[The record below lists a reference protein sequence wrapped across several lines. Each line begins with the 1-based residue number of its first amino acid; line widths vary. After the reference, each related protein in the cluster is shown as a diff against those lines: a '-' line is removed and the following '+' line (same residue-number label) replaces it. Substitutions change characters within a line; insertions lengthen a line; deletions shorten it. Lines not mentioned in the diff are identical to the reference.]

1 MAERKKYFEGAG
13 TAAYERK
20 KAYEKEHY
28 KRQNIVLTPEL
39 LDQINQAAA
48 DAGQSKNSWIVD
60 AILDKLKTE
69 QLKIFLISY
78 KCWNFNIYED
88 FTPPTIP

>member
-28 KRQNIVLTPEL
+28 KRLNVVLKPEL
-39 LDQINQAAA
+39 LEQINQAAK
-48 DAGQSKNSWIVD
+48 DAGQSKNGWIVD
-60 AILDKLKTE
+60 AILEKLKK
-69 QLKIFLISY
+69 Q
-78 KCWNFNIYED
+78 D
-88 FTPPTIP
+88 R

>member
-28 KRQNIVLTPEL
+28 KRLNIVLKPEL

-48 DAGQSKNSWIVD
+48 AEGMSKNGWIVD

-69 QLKIFLISY
+69 
-78 KCWNFNIYED
+78 
-88 FTPPTIP
+88 

>member
-28 KRQNIVLTPEL
+28 RRLNIVLKPDL
-39 LDQINQAAA
+39 LEQINQAAA
-48 DAGQSKNSWIVD
+48 AEGMSKNGWIVD

-69 QLKIFLISY
+69 
-78 KCWNFNIYED
+78 
-88 FTPPTIP
+88 

>member
-28 KRQNIVLTPEL
+28 KRLNIVLKPEL
-39 LDQINQAAA
+39 LEQINQAAA
-48 DAGQSKNSWIVD
+48 DSGMSKNGWIIE
-60 AILDKLKTE
+60 AIKCKLMG
-69 QLKIFLISY
+69 LY
-78 KCWNFNIYED
+78 
-88 FTPPTIP
+88 

>member
-28 KRQNIVLTPEL
+28 KRLNIVLKPEL
-39 LDQINQAAA
+39 LEQINQAAK
-48 DAGQSKNSWIVD
+48 DAGQSKNGWIVD
-60 AILDKLKTE
+60 AILEKLKK
-69 QLKIFLISY
+69 QDS
-78 KCWNFNIYED
+78 
-88 FTPPTIP
+88 

>member
-28 KRQNIVLTPEL
+28 KRLNIVLKPEL
-39 LDQINQAAA
+39 WEQINQAAA
-48 DAGQSKNSWIVD
+48 AEGMSKNGWIIE
-60 AILDKLKTE
+60 AIKCKLKG
-69 QLKIFLISY
+69 LY
-78 KCWNFNIYED
+78 
-88 FTPPTIP
+88 

>member
-28 KRQNIVLTPEL
+28 KRLNIVLKPDL
-39 LDQINQAAA
+39 LEQINQAAA
-48 DAGQSKNSWIVD
+48 AEGMSKNSWIVD

-69 QLKIFLISY
+69 
-78 KCWNFNIYED
+78 
-88 FTPPTIP
+88 

>member
-28 KRQNIVLTPEL
+28 KRLNIVLKPDL
-39 LDQINQAAA
+39 LEQINQAAA
-48 DAGQSKNSWIVD
+48 AEGMSKNRWIVD

-69 QLKIFLISY
+69 
-78 KCWNFNIYED
+78 
-88 FTPPTIP
+88 

>member
-28 KRQNIVLTPEL
+28 RRLNIVLKPEL
-39 LDQINQAAA
+39 LEQINQAAA
-48 DAGQSKNSWIVD
+48 DSGMSKNGWIVE
-60 AILDKLKTE
+60 AIKCKLKG
-69 QLKIFLISY
+69 LY
-78 KCWNFNIYED
+78 
-88 FTPPTIP
+88 

>member
-28 KRQNIVLTPEL
+28 RRLNIVLKPEL
-39 LDQINQAAA
+39 LEQINQAAA
-48 DAGQSKNSWIVD
+48 EAGMSKNGWIVD
-60 AILDKLKTE
+60 AILAKLKK
-69 QLKIFLISY
+69 QDS
-78 KCWNFNIYED
+78 
-88 FTPPTIP
+88 

>member
-28 KRQNIVLTPEL
+28 KRLNVVLKPEL
-39 LDQINQAAA
+39 WEQINQAAA
-48 DAGQSKNSWIVD
+48 DAGMSKNGWIIE
-60 AILDKLKTE
+60 AIKCKLKG
-69 QLKIFLISY
+69 LY
-78 KCWNFNIYED
+78 
-88 FTPPTIP
+88 

>member
-28 KRQNIVLTPEL
+28 RRLNIVLKPEL
-39 LDQINQAAA
+39 LEQINQAAK
-48 DAGQSKNSWIVD
+48 DAGQSKNGWIVD
-60 AILDKLKTE
+60 AILEKLKK
-69 QLKIFLISY
+69 QDS
-78 KCWNFNIYED
+78 
-88 FTPPTIP
+88 

>member
-28 KRQNIVLTPEL
+28 RRLNIVLKPEL
-39 LDQINQAAA
+39 LEQINQAAA
-48 DAGQSKNSWIVD
+48 DAGMSKNSWIVD

-69 QLKIFLISY
+69 
-78 KCWNFNIYED
+78 
-88 FTPPTIP
+88 

>member
-28 KRQNIVLTPEL
+28 KRLNIVLKPDL
-39 LDQINQAAA
+39 LEQINQAAVA
-48 DAGQSKNSWIVD
+48 EGMSKNSWIVD

-69 QLKIFLISY
+69 
-78 KCWNFNIYED
+78 
-88 FTPPTIP
+88 